1 MVALRHR
8 AFKTGEMLT
17 HTTCSTTASRFTMHA
32 HAMCINRAVCSASAL
47 HLRYAQAHR
56 ALCSASAL
64 RLRYTQAQRAA
75 FACFEMTINGHVTS
89 DYSRAERQQ
98 PQCALLHC
106 GLAHGSVRGPRL
118 ADFMT
123 RARDMCA
130 QVRTRSES
138 LIVQARRLG
147 ETGL

>member
-1 MVALRHR
+1 
-8 AFKTGEMLT
+8 
-17 HTTCSTTASRFTMHA
+17 
-32 HAMCINRAVCSASAL
+32 MCINRAVCSASAL

-118 ADFMT
+118 ADFM
-123 RARDMCA
+123 AHGS
-130 QVRTRSES
+130 VRTGTDLKRVTDSAGEQVEMGGGES
-138 LIVQARRLG
+138 AAVTCAHRY
-147 ETGL
+147 GLEASHR